1 MPARERILTTLRLF
15 PAVAVLAWRIV
26 ARPAGALWQDLL
38 LWLAAYWILTEMSR
52 RPRVRDA
59 ATLGLAAYLLG
70 VYASGHLP
78 LLLSTLGIRP

>member
-1 MPARERILTTLRLF
+1 MPARERILTTLRLL
-15 PAVAVLAWRIV
+15 PAVAILVWRLV

-38 LWLAAYWILTEMSR
+38 LWLAAYWILMELSR

-59 ATLGLAAYLLG
+59 ATLGFAAYLLG

-78 LLLSTLGIRP
+78 ILLSTLGIRP